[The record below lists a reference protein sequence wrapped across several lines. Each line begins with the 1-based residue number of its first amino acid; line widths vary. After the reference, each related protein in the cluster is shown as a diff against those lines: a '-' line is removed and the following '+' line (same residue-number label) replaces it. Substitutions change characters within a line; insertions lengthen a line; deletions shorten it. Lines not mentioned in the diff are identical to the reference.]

1 MDMGMVRAI
10 EIFPAG
16 RLEADSCLGELTG
29 RERLGGEMGLSW
41 VREALA
47 VCTPPAP

>member
-41 VREALA
+41 EF
-47 VCTPPAP
+47 PGHS